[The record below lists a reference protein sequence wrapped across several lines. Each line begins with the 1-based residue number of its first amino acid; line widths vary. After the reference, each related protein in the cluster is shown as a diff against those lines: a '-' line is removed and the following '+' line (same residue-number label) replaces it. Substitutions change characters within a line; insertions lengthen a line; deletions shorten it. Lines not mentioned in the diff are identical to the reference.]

1 MNDLVTR
8 INNLSREQSLEAAKY
23 LSASLGASADKVAK
37 ERTALQPLTE
47 QPYANAADIEAL
59 ARLLLLSAAAEPDYQ
74 VAVEK
79 AVDGAGVRQFIL
91 GGAEIVVISSLALYA
106 LQLVIT
112 KGKAQTDEVVKI
124 TEEAGKKSVEVR
136 KTVRYGVGSK
146 LADILGGYFGL
157 KK

>member
-8 INNLSREQSLEAAKY
+8 INELSREQSLEAARY
-23 LSASLGASADKVAK
+23 LSAALGASANKVAK
-37 ERTALQPLTE
+37 ESTALQPLTE

-74 VAVEK
+74 VALQK
-79 AVDGAGVRQFIL
+79 AVDGAGVKQFIF
-91 GGAEIVVISSLALYA
+91 GGAEIVAISSLALYA

-112 KGKAQTDEVVKI
+112 KGKARTDEVVTI
-124 TEEAGKKSVEVR
+124 IDEAGKKTVVVR